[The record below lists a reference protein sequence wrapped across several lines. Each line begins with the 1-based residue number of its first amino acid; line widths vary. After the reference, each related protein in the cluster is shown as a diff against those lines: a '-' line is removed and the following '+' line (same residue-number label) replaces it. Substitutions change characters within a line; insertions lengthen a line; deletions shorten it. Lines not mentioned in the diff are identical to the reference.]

1 MLVCSKERVVQPGES
16 SLNVNV
22 HVEIAS
28 AAHDDW
34 RHSHT
39 SFSFFSHEIT
49 FPTIEPS
56 KSISDEPTSVLT

>member
-1 MLVCSKERVVQPGES
+1 M
-16 SLNVNV
+16 